1 MLLHLISS
9 KNIKSKLN
17 FLKIN
22 LFLVIFFTILYYLD
36 GIYYRNDNNLENNS
50 ILDCFYYS
58 LVTQTTVGYGDI
70 IANDIG
76 CMKQI
81 TIMQLLSIF
90 FTLSF
95 H

>member
-76 CMKQI
+76 LMKQI